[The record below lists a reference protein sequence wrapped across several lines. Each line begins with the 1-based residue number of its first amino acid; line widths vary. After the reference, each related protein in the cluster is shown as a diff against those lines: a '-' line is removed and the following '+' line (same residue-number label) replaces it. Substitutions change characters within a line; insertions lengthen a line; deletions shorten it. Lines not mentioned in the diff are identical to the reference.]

1 MKKQLFLIGALVIAA
16 IALAVFIIARSQ
28 AEVPAS
34 FDGNRAYQHVENQVA
49 LGPRFMGSHG
59 HADVIQYIISSL
71 NTTGWEVEIQ
81 QISKSGI
88 EIQNIIASR
97 GDSDPQVIIGAHYD
111 TRQFADQDSD
121 AGRRAQPVPGANDG
135 ASGVA
140 VLLELARVIPTSSQ
154 GVELVFFDAED
165 QGGINGQD
173 WILGSTAFVG
183 ELPPEQVKP
192 KAVIVVD
199 MVGDAEQQLYFE
211 KSSDATLRGQIWAA
225 AIALGYIDR
234 FIPTEK
240 YNILDDHTPFL
251 QAGIPAVDIIDF
263 DYPAWHT
270 TEDIPSKVSP
280 QSLEAV
286 GATILEWLRNYSR

>member
-121 AGRRAQPVPGANDG
+121 AGR
-135 ASGVA
+135 
-140 VLLELARVIPTSSQ
+140 PTSSQ